1 MLPVAPAAPPA
12 ILIVDDD
19 ATILLALERV
29 LKDQPL
35 RVDTESDPLAALDR
49 IRPGS
54 YAVVIS
60 DQQMPG
66 MTGIELMARIKTV
79 SPDTVRILIT
89 GNADM
94 ETTVRAINEGEI
106 HRFIQKPW
114 NRSDLLQHVSLAVQR
129 HLDTRQRRS
138 LAESLAARNFELAGL
153 NDALRQVAQ
162 RDPLTGLFNRGE
174 FDLQLERQLKLFRR
188 DRQPCSL
195 LMGDIDDFKRINDT
209 CGHPVGDQVIRAAGQ
224 ALLQTLREEV
234 DSVFRYGGE
243 EFAVILRN
251 TPCAAAMVACE
262 RILAAVRASLALAGR
277 APSRFTMSFG
287 LGQCRPDESAA
298 TLLERVDAALYRA
311 KRAGKDRVY
320 VEEAGLNRLP
330 AQTP

>member
-1 MLPVAPAAPPA
+1 
-12 ILIVDDD
+12 
-19 ATILLALERV
+19 
-29 LKDQPL
+29 
-35 RVDTESDPLAALDR
+35 
-49 IRPGS
+49 
-54 YAVVIS
+54 
-60 DQQMPG
+60 
-66 MTGIELMARIKTV
+66 MTGVELMARIKTV

-138 LAESLAARNFELAGL
+138 LAESLVARNFELAGL